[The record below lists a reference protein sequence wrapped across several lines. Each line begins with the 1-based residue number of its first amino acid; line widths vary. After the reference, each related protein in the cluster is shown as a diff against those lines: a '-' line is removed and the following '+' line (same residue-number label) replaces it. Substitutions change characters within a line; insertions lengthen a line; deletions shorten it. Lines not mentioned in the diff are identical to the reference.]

1 MFAICAFGNRLLPY
15 VDTVASVWNAVT
27 IVVVLIGLSA
37 TAKVGR
43 HSAADTLGYYDTSI
57 SGWGGFSFFIGLLP
71 AAYTYAAVGMI
82 ASMAEEVRDATV
94 VSDIA
99 ALSELG
105 GANQSCQSFEV
116 CSDILLLTGP
126 SQSTQLV
133 HSNCWNRWIIL
144 HRKYA
149 LGYSIHWSMWCAYY
163 DRIR

>member
-1 MFAICAFGNRLLPY
+1 MLRSLDHPNWVASSWQLLLIFYAFCLGVFVICAFGNRLLPY

-37 TAKVGR
+37 TANVGR

-94 VSDIA
+94 VSNT
-99 ALSELG
+99 G
-105 GANQSCQSFEV
+105 V
-116 CSDILLLTGP
+116 CVILE
-126 SQSTQLV
+126 TQ
-133 HSNCWNRWIIL
+133 RIL
-144 HRKYA
+144 QIMR
-149 LGYSIHWSMWCAYY
+149 
-163 DRIR
+163 DVF